1 MIFVKQNMIS
11 RGSNFYLLQKEAG
24 CRYTFLYDLSI
35 LIISQVFLKLRN
47 WDFYRLKVGSLF
59 SCEHSC
65 HQCLVF
71 KKIQRFSCRLRVM
84 LERNTN
90 YTRTTILKSGQGNP
104 YDGAG
109 PAYQQYQIMMMP
121 NLASCWVSM
130 DPRHAQT
137 ERACLLASNLS
148 PSPNLLCTFH

>member
-109 PAYQQYQIMMMP
+109 PAVDRLKIELEDKFTVIWLWCGGFLP
-121 NLASCWVSM
+121 
-130 DPRHAQT
+130 AQKLYH
-137 ERACLLASNLS
+137 RNHSVL
-148 PSPNLLCTFH
+148 

>member
-104 YDGAG
+104 YNGAG
-109 PAYQQYQIMMMP
+109 PGQTSISQLSFIMTKQVFQAL
-121 NLASCWVSM
+121 NTCRTITSCS
-130 DPRHAQT
+130 
-137 ERACLLASNLS
+137 
-148 PSPNLLCTFH
+148 